1 MNLHKILVYSFVG
14 TRLETIIA
22 GINSSIRDKLINSP
36 PLIRNVVS
44 CIRFNLSGIKI
55 AITEERAV

>member
-14 TRLETIIA
+14 TRFETIIA
-22 GINSSIRDKLINSP
+22 GMNSSIRDKLINSP

-44 CIRFNLSGIKI
+44 RIRFNLSGIKI